1 MEVGCVTYFVE
12 KGDTTTRE
20 HNSTLNEE
28 EALKVVPSY
37 ILTTVHTTRQ
47 KSSSFY
53 KLQRHLHL
61 NLEYFKYSYMIKY
74 TFYFDKS
81 III

>member
-28 EALKVVPSY
+28 EALKVVPFGLIYQPMDS
-37 ILTTVHTTRQ
+37 LHSKQVVLLSQ
-47 KSSSFY
+47 LAK
-53 KLQRHLHL
+53 RHLL
-61 NLEYFKYSYMIKY
+61 RV
-74 TFYFDKS
+74 
-81 III
+81 

>member
-28 EALKVVPSY
+28 EALKVVLLTLIY
-37 ILTTVHTTRQ
+37 TTVECTWR
-47 KSSSFY
+47 KESSPFSIALRAIFDYSLRRSLYISFY
-53 KLQRHLHL
+53 
-61 NLEYFKYSYMIKY
+61 
-74 TFYFDKS
+74 
-81 III
+81 